1 MIENFEASF
10 DHLIKS
16 EGGYVF
22 DKDDAGG
29 ETNFGVT
36 KQAWSEYLKRPI
48 EDGEMKAL
56 TVDAV
61 KPFYKKMYW
70 DKLCCD
76 DLPNGVD
83 YAVFDFGVNAGI
95 GRSARFLQRA
105 VNAVPDGAI
114 GAGTLARVRSMKGEM
129 ILESFGEQKNAF
141 YISIAQTNPT
151 QTKFLKGW
159 LNRVAS
165 VQTISE
171 SMMA

>member
-1 MIENFEASF
+1 MIENFDIS
-10 DHLIKS
+10 LQNVLKS
-16 EGGYVF
+16 EGGYVL

-56 TVDAV
+56 TVDAI

-76 DLPNGVD
+76 SLPDGVD
-83 YAVFDFGVNAGI
+83 YAVFDFGVNAGT
-95 GRSARFLQRA
+95 GRSAKFLQKA
-105 VNAVPDGAI
+105 VGAVPDGVI
-114 GAGTLARVRSMKGEM
+114 GAGTLARVKSMKAV
-129 ILESFGEQKNAF
+129 IVLKAFSDQKDAF
-141 YISIAQTNPT
+141 YNSLVENNPT
-151 QTKFLKGW
+151 QSKFLKGW
-159 LNRVAS
+159 LNRIAS

>member
-1 MIENFEASF
+1 MIENFDLSF
-10 DHLIKS
+10 GQVLKS
-16 EGGYVF
+16 EGGYVW

-36 KQAWSEYLKRPI
+36 KQAWSEYLSRPI

-56 TVDAV
+56 TIDAV

-76 DLPNGVD
+76 DLPQGVD
-83 YAVFDFGVNAGI
+83 YAVFDFGVNAGTS
-95 GRSARFLQRA
+95 RSAKFLQRA
-105 VNAVPDGAI
+105 VGAVPDGAI
-114 GAGTLARVRSMKGEM
+114 GPATLGKVKAMDSDALLKAF
-129 ILESFGEQKNAF
+129 SNQKNAF
-141 YISIAQTNPT
+141 YNSIVENNPT
-151 QTKFLKGW
+151 QSKFLKGW

-165 VQTISE
+165 VQTTAE